1 MKVGDNNVIESKG
14 EFRLTV
20 LTPLRFLLLSVL
32 GAGGD
37 QSPGSRCA
45 HAAAD
50 CIAEV
55 ILALA
60 STCRSRLGW
69 SWVWLAALGG
79 LCMGTVVLL
88 LEEVLQSHLSCAL
101 RPEAR
106 GRVRKC

>member
-14 EFRLTV
+14 EFRLIV

-69 SWVWLAALGG
+69 SWVWLVALGG

-106 GRVRKC
+106 GS